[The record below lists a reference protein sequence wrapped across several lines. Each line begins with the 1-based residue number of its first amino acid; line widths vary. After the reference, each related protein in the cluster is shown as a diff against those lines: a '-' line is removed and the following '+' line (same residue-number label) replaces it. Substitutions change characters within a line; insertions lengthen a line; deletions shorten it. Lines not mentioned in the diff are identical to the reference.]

1 MAVKRFFDTNVL
13 LYGYDL
19 DAPEKRDIA
28 LGLIEQAW
36 SDLDRSAIS
45 VQVLQEFFVNF
56 VRRGHSPGEAAALVG
71 DFSHWPIIDNT
82 LALFKLGVSLQTRWQ
97 LSLWDAMILAAAHSS
112 GSRELLTEDLNH
124 GQDYGGVTA
133 VNPFLL

>member
-13 LYGYDL
+13 LYGFDL

-36 SDLDRSAIS
+36 SDPDHTAIS

-56 VRRGHSPGEAAALVG
+56 VRRGHSPTEAAALVG
-71 DFSHWPIIDNT
+71 DFSHWPVIDNS
-82 LALFKLGVSLQTRWQ
+82 LALFKLGISLQARWQ
-97 LSLWDAMILAAAHSS
+97 LSLWDAMILAAAHCS

-124 GQDYGGVTA
+124 GQDYGGVIA
-133 VNPFLL
+133 MNPFL

>member
-13 LYGYDL
+13 LYGFDL
-19 DAPEKRDIA
+19 DAPDKRRTA

-36 SDLDRSAIS
+36 SDPDHTAIS

-56 VRRGHSPGEAAALVG
+56 VRRGHSAAEAANLVG
-71 DFSHWPIIDNT
+71 DFSHWPVIDNS
-82 LALFKLGVSLQTRWQ
+82 LALFKLGISLQARWQ
-97 LSLWDAMILAAAHSS
+97 LSLWDSMILAAAHIS

-124 GQDYGGVTA
+124 GQDYGGVIA
-133 VNPFLL
+133 VNPFL